1 MVLFRSCTHTY
12 GGYNGAGSTNPWWRV
27 DLFNE
32 YAVNKV
38 IVSNRE
44 DCCSERLNGFQV
56 EINVIVS
63 SCSERHSEHFDLCS
77 FRLGLELNYLE

>member
-1 MVLFRSCTHTY
+1 MRDSLVVFLIIIWSFSIRSCTHTY
-12 GGYNGAGSTNPWWRV
+12 GGYNGAGSANPWWRV

-38 IVSNRE
+38 IISNRE

-63 SCSERHSEHFDLCS
+63 SCS
-77 FRLGLELNYLE
+77 